1 VKVAHLFFITICAAS
16 DSGGMEVYM
25 KDGVIKIIS
34 DLTPELNELSLEI
47 YNNPE
52 LGYEEY
58 NSCKLHTELL
68 KKYGFNVQS
77 KFSGVDTGFKA
88 EYKSK
93 KPGLT
98 IAYMSEYDALPG
110 IGHGCGHNI
119 LGTVSTGAGIVLKQ
133 IIDEI
138 GGTVIVFGT
147 PAEETSGAKVTY
159 VENHEFDNVDIAMM
173 AHPGNEYIKSGTSLA
188 LEPIQFEFFGKTA
201 HAAAAPDKGINA
213 LDAAIQ
219 TFNSINALREHI
231 KSDSRVHGVIIEGGK
246 AANIVPE
253 YTMSQ
258 FYVRSTSKT
267 YNLELLEKIKNCARG
282 AALATGCE
290 LKITKFEFNYD
301 NMVTNETLS
310 NIFNEKIYEI
320 SGINMSDHPGGT
332 GSLDAGQVSQVCPT
346 IHPYFDVTN
355 DKNIIAHTR
364 EMASCTLT
372 DYAKEQMKNTIA
384 ALVLTAAEVIQNE
397 ELYKKIKYEFDHTKK

>member
-1 VKVAHLFFITICAAS
+1 
-16 DSGGMEVYM
+16 M
-25 KDGVIKIIS
+25 KDKVIRIIN

-47 YNNPE
+47 YNKPE
-52 LGYEEY
+52 LGYEEFQ
-58 NSCKLHTELL
+58 SCRLHTEIL
-68 KKYGFNVQS
+68 KKYGFDVQTN
-77 KFSGVDTGFKA
+77 FSGVKTGFKA
-88 EYKSK
+88 EYKSR

-98 IAYMSEYDALPG
+98 VAYMAEYDALPG
-110 IGHGCGHNI
+110 IGHGCGHNL

-159 VENHEFDNVDIAMM
+159 VENHEFDMVDIAMM
-173 AHPGNEYIKSGTSLA
+173 AHPGNDYVKSGTSLA

-201 HAAAAPDKGINA
+201 HAAASPDKGVNA

-219 TFNSINALREHI
+219 TFNSVNALREHFR
-231 KSDSRVHGVIIEGGK
+231 SDSRVHGVILDGGK

-253 YTMSQ
+253 YSMSQ

-267 YNLELLEKIKNCARG
+267 YNLELLEKVKNCARG

-301 NMVTNETLS
+301 NMVTNHVLS
-310 NIFNEKIYEI
+310 NVFNEKIYEVAGI
-320 SGINMSDHPGGT
+320 KMNEHLGGSGSI
-332 GSLDAGQVSQVCPT
+332 DAGQVSQVCPT
-346 IHPYFDVTN
+346 IHPYFDITN
-355 DKNIIAHTR
+355 DKNIVAHTR
-364 EMASCTLT
+364 EMANCTLT

-384 ALVLTAAEVIQNE
+384 ALVLTASEVIQNPKLYE
-397 ELYKKIKYEFDHTKK
+397 EIKYEFDHTEK